1 MIMKKS
7 TFNLEKKLKKQGYQI
22 IIGVDEAGRGPLAG
36 PVVAAAVSL
45 RNPLRSRFHRDILS
59 LKGRGGI
66 EWDLIRDSKK
76 LSEKQREKLFDFIQE
91 NFYVGVGMCDH
102 KTIDRINILQA
113 SLLAMKKAVNN
124 LQRNLKQKP
133 PHPLPPSPGG
143 RGWLEE
149 PGEGNKKFIIL
160 VDGNKIIPNLSYEQ
174 RVIVGGDRK
183 VKSIAA
189 ASIVAKVTRDRLMQ
203 KWHKKYPQ
211 YGFAKHKGYGT
222 EFHLEKLK
230 KFGPSSIHRLSF
242 RPVKDWIFLPNLS
255 FNVKLRKLNWN

>member
-1 MIMKKS
+1 MN
-7 TFNLEKKLKKQGYQI
+7 FNLEKKLRKQGYQI

-36 PVVAAAVSL
+36 PVVACAVML
-45 RNPLRSRFHRDILS
+45 RNFESS
-59 LKGRGGI
+59 LNDRIFNKK
-66 EWDLIRDSKK
+66 EWDLIKDSKM
-76 LSEKQREKLFDFIQE
+76 LSEKQRERLFDFIQE

-113 SLLAMKKAVNN
+113 SLLAMKKAVVN
-124 LQRNLKQKP
+124 LLKNLKRSDLSRPQQSKEVG
-133 PHPLPPSPGG
+133 PL
-143 RGWLEE
+143 
-149 PGEGNKKFIIL
+149 IIL

-174 RVIVGGDRK
+174 RAIVGGDRK

-222 EFHLEKLK
+222 ELHLQRLK
-230 KFGPSSIHRLSF
+230 KFGPSLIHRLSF
-242 RPVKDWIFLPNLS
+242 RPVREAAKQGARSKNIG
-255 FNVKLRKLNWN
+255 